1 MGAIMA
7 ILTVAHSAGMLA
19 GSLLGGVMMD
29 WYHLELAFYVGAA
42 VMLAGLVLFLGLLVG
57 KQMGTEI
64 SGAPL
69 SAEPPPVEEGPP
81 VG

>member
-1 MGAIMA
+1 
-7 ILTVAHSAGMLA
+7 
-19 GSLLGGVMMD
+19 MD

-42 VMLAGLVLFLGLLVG
+42 VMLAGLVLFVGLLVG

-64 SGAPL
+64 SGSPTSL